1 MVELAAALA
10 SSLKFMPSMVL
21 CISCS
26 IASICAVKFVCQ
38 SATAAAAVSLA
49 ACTSPTVLAR
59 AATASVLPLLIA
71 SAMLAASPAASS
83 LPDCA

>member
-10 SSLKFMPSMVL
+10 SSLKSMPLMVS

-26 IASICAVKFVCQ
+26 MAFICAVKSVCQ
-38 SATAAAAVSLA
+38 SATAAAAVSFA
-49 ACTSPTVLAR
+49 ACTCPTVSAR
-59 AATASVLPLLIA
+59 AATASVLPLLMA